1 MQQKNYKKPYTQP
14 LLGYETIYTEQTMQ
28 VKVPKILL
36 SLSTLMRSPL
46 LIFQILWSSTQS
58 MKNKTIFTSNNA
70 NLFLHRVILS
80 FWVSNFI
87 NRVTYSAKASSK
99 NIGFFWMQRNYFSW
113 FSTLIQSINHLSM
126 LYWAKKS
133 QTFCTPSR
141 YQLSSTVK
149 V

>member
-1 MQQKNYKKPYTQP
+1 MQQKNYEKPYTQP

-58 MKNKTIFTSNNA
+58 MKNKTIFPSNNA

-80 FWVSNFI
+80 F
-87 NRVTYSAKASSK
+87 
-99 NIGFFWMQRNYFSW
+99 
-113 FSTLIQSINHLSM
+113 
-126 LYWAKKS
+126 
-133 QTFCTPSR
+133 
-141 YQLSSTVK
+141 
-149 V
+149 